1 MMVDQETTLWA
12 LLTVVDGDILN
23 VRTMTA
29 YRERAL
35 ESMINNAENDIDE
48 TNRWYKLVR
57 FRYVGEYAEVGR
69 TLCIVLN
76 YDGTGDTLFEDL
88 KVYGIYDSEQ
98 DIPNEVRD
106 RDGDFWID
114 TITLV

>member
-1 MMVDQETTLWA
+1 
-12 LLTVVDGDILN
+12 
-23 VRTMTA
+23 
-29 YRERAL
+29 
-35 ESMINNAENDIDE
+35 MINNAENDIDE

-57 FRYVGEYAEVGR
+57 FRYIGEYAEVGR